1 MEHVESTTT
10 AEVMDGMVIDQE
22 ENTAQVTEIPA
33 EVVAE
38 ELLAGEDDQ
47 GASAQEETEAEPA
60 QEEKPD
66 DDLRAQI
73 EKGVNGL
80 FEQGWTGEELM
91 TFSQDPQ
98 AKQDIAGGKSVAD
111 AAMAYLRR
119 ALAGALKDPQP
130 RAEAGTA
137 AANDKGKKHGV
148 PTVKSGASAAA
159 KESTAIEDMDDE
171 AFARFS
177 KRAQDLARMGKKVRI
192 K

>member
-22 ENTAQVTEIPA
+22 ENTAQAAEIPA
-33 EVVAE
+33 EAVAE

-47 GASAQEETEAEPA
+47 TAQEETEATPD

-66 DDLRAQI
+66 DDLRTQI

-98 AKQDIAGGKSVAD
+98 VKQDIASGKSVAD

-119 ALAGALKDPQP
+119 ALAGALKEPQP